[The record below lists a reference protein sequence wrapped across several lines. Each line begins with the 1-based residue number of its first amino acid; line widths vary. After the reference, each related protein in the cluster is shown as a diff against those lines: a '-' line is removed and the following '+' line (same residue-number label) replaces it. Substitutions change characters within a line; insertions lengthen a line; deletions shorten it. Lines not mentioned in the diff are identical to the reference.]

1 MKKSFIGL
9 LTLIVAMSFTSCVKT
24 YYQVSTT
31 KAVNPGQFA
40 SVKDGYVY
48 EDSNV
53 KIMLDMWD
61 ENGKSTFVLENK
73 TDKNVYLNWEKSSIS
88 LNDTTYALNDLTNYN
103 VQRLSNY
110 LLIPA
115 HKNRKFSSY
124 DIVDSIYRI
133 EGLKEKVRRSESMS
147 FDANKSP
154 LTLGYQITYCFDQQQ
169 GEQTINLDFYVAQIT
184 NYATKSFYKKEKV
197 NKIVNGKVKKVK
209 NYVYAV
215 SPKNGFFVAY
225 TPIKNDIWLRKWYSA
240 KGKKDYKFEIK
251 Q

>member
-1 MKKSFIGL
+1 
-9 LTLIVAMSFTSCVKT
+9 
-24 YYQVSTT
+24 
-31 KAVNPGQFA
+31 
-40 SVKDGYVY
+40 
-48 EDSNV
+48 
-53 KIMLDMWD
+53 
-61 ENGKSTFVLENK
+61 
-73 TDKNVYLNWEKSSIS
+73 
-88 LNDTTYALNDLTNYN
+88 
-103 VQRLSNY
+103 
-110 LLIPA
+110 
-115 HKNRKFSSY
+115 
-124 DIVDSIYRI
+124 
-133 EGLKEKVRRSESMS
+133 MS

-240 KGKKDYKFEIK
+240 KGKKYYKFEIK